1 LTKNILIAL
10 IGVLYLSGCASIA
23 IPGDEMCKTDFLECV
38 EEPKKVE
45 LPTYRKLRYL
55 PPAEVM
61 PVVAIYQFGDGTGQR
76 KSQDGVASFSTAV
89 TQDAKSLLVDALK
102 AAGSGSDAKGT
113 WFRVVER
120 GLGLDNLVRERQ
132 IVRSTRSESAKQ
144 AGLDEFQE
152 LQPMLFAGMIL
163 EGGVIG
169 YDTNIETGGTGARYL
184 GIGTTNQY
192 RRDSIVISLR
202 AVSTLTGEVI
212 LNVQTQKTVLSSGQA
227 GDVFRFV
234 DMDTRLLE
242 LIRQGDERG
251 YWKIVYPEDWDQQ
264 VAEQEEAYWMS
275 LKQAGN
281 LTDERDEEQF
291 SKDPNDLPLWKRILL
306 KNDNKTNIGENNEDN

>member
-1 LTKNILIAL
+1 MTKNILIAL

-132 IVRSTRSESAKQ
+132 IVRSTRSETAKQ
-144 AGLDEFQE
+144 NGLEEFQE

-163 EGGVIG
+163 EGGIIG
-169 YDTNIETGGTGARYL
+169 YDSNIQTGGQGARYL
-184 GIGTTNQY
+184 GIGLSEQYRVDQVTVSLRLVSVQTGEILLTTN
-192 RRDSIVISLR
+192 V
-202 AVSTLTGEVI
+202 T
-212 LNVQTQKTVLSSGQA
+212 KTIASHSKG
-227 GDVFRFV
+227 GDVFTFL
-234 DMDTRLLE
+234 DMNTKALELESGVAVNEPVTYAIRTAVEYAVLE
-242 LIRQGDERG
+242 LIYAGKEKG
-251 YWKIVYPEDWDQQ
+251 YWSFKLEED
-264 VAEQEEAYWMS
+264 
-275 LKQAGN
+275 
-281 LTDERDEEQF
+281 
-291 SKDPNDLPLWKRILL
+291 KRIHD
-306 KNDNKTNIGENNEDN
+306 KWKQ